1 MVNELLSN
9 INNFTDDD
17 LRTINAAIVDQIKFR
32 HDRNALD
39 IKRTLKVG
47 DLVSWNGGARR
58 GPQEGKVIKIK
69 RKKAICAASS
79 GNWDVPLNLLSVISD
94 NDEATTCTNTVRS

>member
-47 DLVSWNGGARR
+47 DLVSWN
-58 GPQEGKVIKIK
+58 
-69 RKKAICAASS
+69 
-79 GNWDVPLNLLSVISD
+79 
-94 NDEATTCTNTVRS
+94 